1 MPCQT
6 FCNRKSGVEYG
17 ERRETD
23 GKASGRAD
31 EGRAAAATCGDI
43 GEALGGQGSSG
54 RGYHAFIDNEARQR
68 ATVPLMATSAE
79 CGFPSP
85 ADDYLDRPPDFNDLL
100 IENPA
105 ATLAVR
111 IAGESMM
118 GVGLFPGDIAVVDR
132 SRTPIEGSIV
142 LALLSGEFTIK
153 RYRKKGARIWLQAEN
168 PAFGDILLNDE
179 LRSVGGDHKVDPDA
193 LTWARRSPLSIAI
206 ISTLRANACLN
217 RACAE
222 SLLSCSR
229 TTMIV

>member
-1 MPCQT
+1 LAA
-6 FCNRKSGVEYG
+6 K
-17 ERRETD
+17 D
-23 GKASGRAD
+23 LRA
-31 EGRAAAATCGDI
+31 GDI
-43 GEALGGQGSSG
+43 N
-54 RGYHAFIDNEARQR
+54 AFIDIEASRR

-85 ADDYLDRPPDFNDLL
+85 ADDYLDRPLDFNDLL

-105 ATLAVR
+105 ATFAVR
-111 IAGESMM
+111 IAGESMT

-179 LRSVGGDHKVDPDA
+179 TVFEVWGVITK
-193 LTWARRSPLSIAI
+193 SIRM
-206 ISTLRANACLN
+206 L
-217 RACAE
+217 
-222 SLLSCSR
+222 
-229 TTMIV
+229 